1 MSKGSAAAIKKIK
14 SWLGLKEGPEVDR
27 VILKTYND
35 YFGCNRKSKNW
46 PWCAA
51 TIASLFMQLGKL
63 VSGYSRSGSCKT
75 QRAYYKK
82 YKRWISAGQ
91 RPAAGD
97 IIFIT
102 GHEGL
107 VTSTSYTGTSYYVS
121 GNSLNAVRTSKINWK
136 KGKTASGKKILGYG
150 RPKYK

>member
-1 MSKGSAAAIKKIK
+1 MSKGSTAAIKKIK
-14 SWLGLKEGPEVDR
+14 SWVGLKEGPEVDL

-35 YFGCNRKSKNW
+35 YFGCNRHSKTW

-63 VSGYSRSGSCKT
+63 VSGYSRSGACKT

-82 YKRWISAGQ
+82 YKRWIPAGT

-97 IIFIT
+97 VIFLSS
-102 GHEGL
+102 HEGL

-121 GNSLNAVRTSKINWK
+121 GNSGNAVRTTKFNWK
-136 KGKTASGKKILGYG
+136 TGKTAGGKKILGYG

>member
-1 MSKGSAAAIKKIK
+1 MSKGSSAAIKKIK
-14 SWLGLKEGPEVDR
+14 SWVGLKEGPEVDR
-27 VILKTYND
+27 VILKTYNN
-35 YFGCNRKSKNW
+35 YFGCNRKSKTW

-51 TIASLFMQLGKL
+51 TIASLLMQLGKL
-63 VSGYSRSGSCKT
+63 VSGYSRSGACKT
-75 QRAYYKK
+75 QRAYYKNH
-82 YKRWISAGQ
+82 KRWIPAGQ

-97 IIFIT
+97 IIFLS

-121 GNSLNAVRTSKINWK
+121 GNSGNAVLTSKFNWK
-136 KGKTASGKKILGYG
+136 KAKTAGGKKILGYG

>member
-1 MSKGSAAAIKKIK
+1 MSKGSSAAIKKIK
-14 SWLGLKEGPEVDR
+14 SWVGLKEGPEVDR
-27 VILKTYND
+27 VILKTYNN
-35 YFGCNRKSKNW
+35 YFGCNRKSKTW

-51 TIASLFMQLGKL
+51 TIASLLMQLGLL
-63 VSGYSRSGSCKT
+63 VSGYSRSGACKT

-82 YKRWISAGQ
+82 HKRWVNAGS

-97 IIFIT
+97 VIFLS

-121 GNSLNAVRTSKINWK
+121 GNSGNAVRTSKFNWK
-136 KGKTASGKKILGYG
+136 KAKTSGGKKILGYG
-150 RPKYK
+150 RPIYK

>member
-1 MSKGSAAAIKKIK
+1 MSKGSSAAIKKIK
-14 SWLGLKEGPEVDR
+14 SWVGLKEGPEVDR
-27 VILKTYND
+27 VILKTYNN
-35 YFGCNRKSKNW
+35 YFGCNRKSKTW
-46 PWCAA
+46 LWCAA
-51 TIASLFMQLGKL
+51 TIASLLMQLGKL
-63 VSGYSRSGSCKT
+63 VSGYSRSGACKT

-82 YKRWISAGQ
+82 HKRWINAGS

-97 IIFIT
+97 VIFLS

-121 GNSLNAVRTSKINWK
+121 GNSGNAVRTSKFNWK

>member
-1 MSKGSAAAIKKIK
+1 MSRGSSAAIKKIRL
-14 SWLGLKEGPEVDR
+14 WVGLKEGPEVDR
-27 VILKTYND
+27 VILKTYNN
-35 YFGCNRKSKNW
+35 YFGCNRKSKTW

-51 TIASLFMQLGKL
+51 TIASLLMQLGLL
-63 VSGYSRSGSCKT
+63 VSGYSRSGACKT

-82 YKRWISAGQ
+82 HKRWILAGS

-97 IIFIT
+97 VIFLS

-121 GNSLNAVRTSKINWK
+121 GNSGNAVRTSKFNWK
-136 KGKTASGKKILGYG
+136 KAKSSGGKKILGYG
-150 RPKYK
+150 RPIYK

>member
-1 MSKGSAAAIKKIK
+1 MSKGSSAAIKKIK
-14 SWLGLKEGPEVDR
+14 SWVGLKEGPEVDR

-35 YFGCNRKSKNW
+35 YFGCNRHSKSW

-51 TIASLFMQLGKL
+51 TIASLLMQLGLL
-63 VSGYSRSGSCKT
+63 VSGYSRSGACKT
-75 QRAYYKK
+75 QREYYKK
-82 YKRWISAGQ
+82 YKRWIPAGT

-97 IIFIT
+97 IIFLS

-107 VTSTSYTGTSYYVS
+107 VTSTSYTGTSYYIS
-121 GNSLNAVRTSKINWK
+121 GNSGNAVRQSKFNWK
-136 KGKTASGKKILGYG
+136 KAKTAGGKKILGYG

>member
-1 MSKGSAAAIKKIK
+1 MSTGSAAAIKKIK

-27 VILKTYND
+27 IILKIYND
-35 YFGCNRKSKNW
+35 YFGCHRKSKTW

-51 TIASLFMQLGKL
+51 TIASLLMQLGKL

-82 YKRWISAGQ
+82 YKRWIPPGQ
-91 RPAAGD
+91 RPQAGD

-107 VTSTSYTGTSYYVS
+107 VTSTSYTGTAYFVS
-121 GNSLNAVRTSKINWK
+121 GNSLNAVRTSKFDWK
-136 KGKTASGKKILGYG
+136 KAKTSGGKKVLGYG

>member
-1 MSKGSAAAIKKIK
+1 MSKGSSAAIKKIR
-14 SWLGLKEGPEVDR
+14 SWVGLKEGPEVAL

-35 YFGCNRKSKNW
+35 YFGTNRKSKSW

-51 TIASLFMQLGKL
+51 TIASLLMQLGKL
-63 VSGYSRSGSCKT
+63 VSGYSRSGACKT
-75 QRAYYKK
+75 QREYYKK
-82 YKRWISAGQ
+82 YKRWIPAGT

-97 IIFIT
+97 VIFLS

-107 VTSTSYTGTSYYVS
+107 VTSTSYTGAASYVS
-121 GNSLNAVRTSKINWK
+121 GNSGNAVRPSKFNWK
-136 KGKTASGKKILGYG
+136 KAKTASGKKILGYG

>member
-1 MSKGSAAAIKKIK
+1 MSKGSSAAIKKIR
-14 SWLGLKEGPEVDR
+14 SWVGLKEGPEVDR

-35 YFGCNRKSKNW
+35 YFGCHRKSKSW

-51 TIASLFMQLGKL
+51 TIASLLMQLGLL
-63 VSGYSRSGSCKT
+63 VSGYSKSGACKT

-82 YKRWISAGQ
+82 YKRWIPAGT

-97 IIFIT
+97 IIFLS

-107 VTSTSYTGTSYYVS
+107 VTSTSYTGAASYVS
-121 GNSLNAVRTSKINWK
+121 GNSGNAVRISKFNWK
-136 KGKTASGKKILGYG
+136 KAKTASGKKILGYG

>member
-1 MSKGSAAAIKKIK
+1 MSKGSSAAIKKIK
-14 SWLGLKEGPEVDR
+14 SWVGLKEGPEVDR
-27 VILKTYND
+27 VILKTYNN
-35 YFGCNRKSKNW
+35 YFGCNRKSKTW

-51 TIASLFMQLGKL
+51 TIASLLMQLGLL
-63 VSGYSRSGSCKT
+63 VSGYSRSGACKT

-82 YKRWISAGQ
+82 HKRWILAGS

-97 IIFIT
+97 VIFLS

-121 GNSLNAVRTSKINWK
+121 GNSGNAVRSSKFNWK
-136 KGKTASGKKILGYG
+136 KAKTSGGKKILGYG
-150 RPKYK
+150 RPIYK

>member
-14 SWLGLKEGPEVDR
+14 SWVGLKEGPEVDR

-51 TIASLFMQLGKL
+51 TIASLLMQLGKL
-63 VSGYSRSGSCKT
+63 VSGYSRSGACKT

-82 YKRWISAGQ
+82 HKRWIPAGQ

-121 GNSLNAVRTSKINWK
+121 GNSLNAVRISKFNWK

-150 RPKYK
+150 KPKYK

>member
-1 MSKGSAAAIKKIK
+1 MSKGSAAAVKKIK
-14 SWLGLKEGPEVDR
+14 SWVGLKEGPQVDR
-27 VILKTYND
+27 VILKTYNN
-35 YFGCNRKSKNW
+35 YFGCHRKSKTW

-51 TIASLFMQLGKL
+51 TIASLLMQLGKL
-63 VSGYSRSGSCKT
+63 VSGYSRSGACKT

-82 YKRWISAGQ
+82 YKRWIPAGT

-97 IIFIT
+97 IIFLS

-107 VTSTSYTGTSYYVS
+107 VTSTSYTGAASYVS
-121 GNSLNAVRTSKINWK
+121 GNSGNAVRTSKFNWK
-136 KGKTASGKKILGYG
+136 KAKTASGKKILGYG

>member
-14 SWLGLKEGPEVDR
+14 LWVGLKEGPEVDL

-35 YFGCNRKSKNW
+35 YFGCNRKSKTW

-63 VSGYSRSGSCKT
+63 VSGYSRSGACKT
-75 QRAYYKK
+75 QRNYYKK
-82 YKRWISAGQ
+82 YKRWIPAGQ
-91 RPAAGD
+91 RPYGGD
-97 IIFIT
+97 VIFLS

-121 GNSLNAVRTSKINWK
+121 GNSLNKVRTTKFNWK
-136 KGKTASGKKILGYG
+136 TGKTASGKKILGYG

>member
-1 MSKGSAAAIKKIK
+1 MSKGSAVAIKKIK
-14 SWLGLKEGPEVDR
+14 SWVGLKEGPAVDR

-35 YFGCNRKSKNW
+35 YYGCNRKSKNW

-63 VSGYSRSGSCKT
+63 VSGYSRSGACKT

-82 YKRWISAGQ
+82 YKRWIPAGQ
-91 RPAAGD
+91 RPAAGYV
-97 IIFIT
+97 IFLK

-107 VTSTSYTGTSYYVS
+107 VVSTSVS
-121 GNSLNAVRTSKINWK
+121 GNSYYVAGNTDNAVKKCSFNWK
-136 KGKTASGKKILGYG
+136 KPGTKILGYG
-150 RPKYK
+150 KPIYK

>member
-1 MSKGSAAAIKKIK
+1 MSTGSAAAIKKIK
-14 SWLGLKEGPEVDR
+14 SWVGLKEGPEVDR
-27 VILKTYND
+27 VILKTYNN
-35 YFGCNRKSKNW
+35 YFECNRKSKSW

-63 VSGYSRSGSCKT
+63 VSGYSRSGACKT

-82 YKRWISAGQ
+82 YKRWIPAGQ

-97 IIFIT
+97 VIFVT

-107 VTSTSYTGTSYYVS
+107 VTSTSYTGTAYFVS
-121 GNSLNAVRTSKINWK
+121 GNSLNAVRKSKFNWK
-136 KGKTASGKKILGYG
+136 KAKTAGGKKVLGYG

>member
-14 SWLGLKEGPEVDR
+14 SWVGLKEGPDVDR
-27 VILKTYND
+27 VILKTYNN
-35 YFGCNRKSKNW
+35 YFGCDRHSKSW
-46 PWCAA
+46 AWCAA
-51 TIASLFMQLGKL
+51 TIASLFMQLGQL

-75 QRAYYKK
+75 QRAYYKR
-82 YKRWISAGQ
+82 YKRFIPAGT

-97 IIFIT
+97 VIFLS

-107 VTSTSYTGTSYYVS
+107 VTSTSYTGISYYVS
-121 GNSLNAVRTSKINWK
+121 GNSSNAVRTSVFNWK
-136 KGKTASGKKILGYG
+136 KAKSASGKKILGYG

>member
-14 SWLGLKEGPEVDR
+14 SWVGLKEGPEVDR
-27 VILKTYND
+27 VILKTYNN

-63 VSGYSRSGSCKT
+63 VSGYSRSGACKT
-75 QRAYYKK
+75 QRNYYKK
-82 YKRWISAGQ
+82 YKRWIPVGT
-91 RPAAGD
+91 RPQGGD
-97 IIFIT
+97 VIFLS

-121 GNSLNAVRTSKINWK
+121 GNCANAVRITKFNWK
-136 KGKTASGKKILGYG
+136 TGKTAGGKKILGYG

>member
-1 MSKGSAAAIKKIK
+1 MSRGSSAAIKKIR
-14 SWLGLKEGPEVDR
+14 SWVGLKEGPEVDR

-35 YFGCNRKSKNW
+35 YFGTNRKSKTW

-51 TIASLFMQLGKL
+51 TIASLLMQLGLL
-63 VSGYSRSGSCKT
+63 VSGYSRSGACKT

-82 YKRWISAGQ
+82 HKRWILAGS

-97 IIFIT
+97 VIFLS

-121 GNSLNAVRTSKINWK
+121 GNSGNAVRTSKFNWK
-136 KGKTASGKKILGYG
+136 KAKSSGGKKILGYG
-150 RPKYK
+150 RPIYK

>member
-1 MSKGSAAAIKKIK
+1 MSKGSSAAIKKIR
-14 SWLGLKEGPEVDR
+14 SWVGLKEGPEVDR

-35 YFGCNRKSKNW
+35 YFGCNRKSKLW

-51 TIASLFMQLGKL
+51 TIASLLMQLGIL
-63 VSGYSRSGSCKT
+63 VSGYSKSGACKT

-82 YKRWISAGQ
+82 HKRWIPTGN
-91 RPAAGD
+91 RPQAGD
-97 IIFIT
+97 VIFLS

-107 VTSTSYTGTSYYVS
+107 VTSTSYTGAAYYVS
-121 GNSLNAVRTSKINWK
+121 GNSGNAVRTSEFNWK
-136 KGKTASGKKILGYG
+136 KAKTAGGKKILGYG

>member
-1 MSKGSAAAIKKIK
+1 MSKGSSAAIKKIK
-14 SWLGLKEGPEVDR
+14 SWVGLKEGPEVDR

-35 YFGCNRKSKNW
+35 YFGCNRHSKTW

-51 TIASLFMQLGKL
+51 TIASLLMQLGIL
-63 VSGYSRSGSCKT
+63 VSGYSKSGACKT
-75 QRAYYKK
+75 QREYYKK
-82 YKRWISAGQ
+82 HKRWIPAGT

-97 IIFIT
+97 VIFLS

-107 VTSTSYTGTSYYVS
+107 VTSTTYTGAAFYVS
-121 GNSLNAVRTSKINWK
+121 GNSGNAVRTSKFNWK
-136 KGKTASGKKILGYG
+136 KAKTAGGKKILGYG

>member
-14 SWLGLKEGPEVDR
+14 LWVGLKEGPEVDR
-27 VILKTYND
+27 IILKTYNN
-35 YFGCNRKSKNW
+35 YFGCNRKSKTW

-63 VSGYSRSGSCKT
+63 VSGYSRSGACKT

-82 YKRWISAGQ
+82 YKRWIPAGN
-91 RPAAGD
+91 RPQSGD
-97 IIFIT
+97 VIFLS

-121 GNSLNAVRTSKINWK
+121 GNSLNKVRTSKFNWK
-136 KGKTASGKKILGYG
+136 TGKTASGKKILGYG

>member
-14 SWLGLKEGPEVDR
+14 SWVGLKEGPEVDR
-27 VILKTYND
+27 IILKTYND
-35 YFGCNRKSKNW
+35 YFGCNRKSKTW

-63 VSGYSRSGSCKT
+63 ISGYSRSGACKT

-82 YKRWISAGQ
+82 YKRWIPAGT
-91 RPAAGD
+91 RPQGGD
-97 IIFIT
+97 VIFLS

-121 GNSLNAVRTSKINWK
+121 GNSLNKVRTSKFNWK
-136 KGKTASGKKILGYG
+136 TGKTAGGKKILGYG

>member
-1 MSKGSAAAIKKIK
+1 MSTGSAAAVKKIK
-14 SWLGLKEGPEVDR
+14 SWVGLKEGPEVDH

-35 YFGCNRKSKNW
+35 YFGCNRKSKTW

-51 TIASLFMQLGKL
+51 TIASLLMQLGKL
-63 VSGYSRSGSCKT
+63 VSVYSRSGACKT
-75 QRAYYKK
+75 QREYYKK
-82 YKRWISAGQ
+82 YKRWIDAGK

-97 IIFIT
+97 VIFLS

-121 GNSLNAVRTSKINWK
+121 GNCLNAVRTSKFNWK
-136 KGKTASGKKILGYG
+136 TAKAAGGKKVLGYG

>member
-1 MSKGSAAAIKKIK
+1 MSRGSSAAIKKIR
-14 SWLGLKEGPEVDR
+14 SWVGLKEGPEVDR

-35 YFGCNRKSKNW
+35 YFGCHRKSKSW

-51 TIASLFMQLGKL
+51 TIASLLIQLGIL
-63 VSGYSRSGSCKT
+63 VSGYSKSGACKT
-75 QRAYYKK
+75 QREYYKK
-82 YKRWISAGQ
+82 HKRWIPAGT

-97 IIFIT
+97 IIFLS

-107 VTSTSYTGTSYYVS
+107 VTSTSYTGAASYVS
-121 GNSLNAVRTSKINWK
+121 GNSGNAVRTSKFNWK
-136 KGKTASGKKILGYG
+136 KAKTASGKKILGYG

>member
-14 SWLGLKEGPEVDR
+14 SWVGLPEGPKVDR
-27 VILKTYND
+27 IILKTYND
-35 YFGCNRKSKNW
+35 YFGCNRKSKTW

-51 TIASLFMQLGKL
+51 TIASLLMQLGKL
-63 VSGYSRSGSCKT
+63 VSGYSRSGACKT

-82 YKRWISAGQ
+82 YKRWIPTGT
-91 RPAAGD
+91 RPQGGD
-97 IIFIT
+97 VIFLS

-121 GNSLNAVRTSKINWK
+121 GNSLNKVRTSKFNWK
-136 KGKTASGKKILGYG
+136 TGKTVSGKKILGYG

>member
-1 MSKGSAAAIKKIK
+1 MSKGSAAAVKKIK
-14 SWLGLKEGPEVDR
+14 SWVGLKEGPQVDR
-27 VILKTYND
+27 VILKTYNN
-35 YFGCNRKSKNW
+35 YFGCHRKSKTW

-51 TIASLFMQLGKL
+51 TIASLLMQLGKL
-63 VSGYSRSGSCKT
+63 VSGYSRSGACKT

-82 YKRWISAGQ
+82 NKRWIPAGT
-91 RPAAGD
+91 RPQAGD
-97 IIFIT
+97 VIFLS

-121 GNSLNAVRTSKINWK
+121 GNSGNAVRTSKFNWK
-136 KGKTASGKKILGYG
+136 KAKTASGKKILGYG

>member
-1 MSKGSAAAIKKIK
+1 MSKGSSAAIKKIK

-35 YFGCNRKSKNW
+35 YFGCHRKSKSW

-51 TIASLFMQLGKL
+51 TIASLLMQLGLL
-63 VSGYSRSGSCKT
+63 VSGYSKSGACKT
-75 QRAYYKK
+75 QREYYKK
-82 YKRWISAGQ
+82 HKRWIPAGT

-97 IIFIT
+97 IIFLS

-107 VTSTSYTGTSYYVS
+107 VTSTSYTGAASYVS
-121 GNSLNAVRTSKINWK
+121 GNSGNAVRTSKFNWK
-136 KGKTASGKKILGYG
+136 KAKTASGKKILGYG

>member
-1 MSKGSAAAIKKIK
+1 MSKGSAAAVKKIK
-14 SWLGLKEGPEVDR
+14 SWVGLKEGPQVDR
-27 VILKTYND
+27 VILKTYNN
-35 YFGCNRKSKNW
+35 YFGCHRKSKTW
-46 PWCAA
+46 AWCAA
-51 TIASLFMQLGKL
+51 TIASLLMQLGKL

-82 YKRWISAGQ
+82 NKRWIPAGT
-91 RPAAGD
+91 RPQAGD
-97 IIFIT
+97 VIFLS

-121 GNSLNAVRTSKINWK
+121 GNSGNAVRLSKFNWK
-136 KGKTASGKKILGYG
+136 KAQTASGKKILGYG

>member
-1 MSKGSAAAIKKIK
+1 MSTGSAAAVKKIK
-14 SWLGLKEGPEVDR
+14 SWVGLKEGPEVDR

-35 YFGCNRKSKNW
+35 YFGTHRKSKTW

-51 TIASLFMQLGKL
+51 TIASLLMQLGKL
-63 VSGYSRSGSCKT
+63 VSGYSRSGACKT

-82 YKRWISAGQ
+82 YKRWIEAGV

-97 IIFIT
+97 IIFLS

-121 GNSLNAVRTSKINWK
+121 GNSLNKVRTSKFNWK
-136 KGKTASGKKILGYG
+136 KAKTASGKKILGYG